1 MVVDSLQDRDKKTIA
16 GLQKLRFFP
25 NSVVGGHGCLVIEED
40 GRQLLD
46 FSAGWGAAS
55 LGYAHP
61 ALVDAVSR
69 AVKNQAGA
77 SILSAVNQPA
87 VELAERLL
95 DIVPGTQNHRVWL
108 GHSGSDAI
116 EAALRSI
123 MAATNRRRIISFV
136 GAYHGGTSGS
146 MSISG
151 HSSQA
156 GAPKH
161 AGSLFLPYPDPYRP
175 FMGDATGQKVL
186 ELLDYH
192 LSTDCPPD
200 QIAAVFVE
208 PIMSDGGL
216 IVPPPGFLKAVENR
230 LRPHGVLIVCDEV
243 KVGMGRTGMWHCFEH
258 ENITPDV
265 VVMGKGLGGG
275 LPLSA
280 VVGPE
285 KILNV
290 AQAFAMET
298 TCGNPVCASAGLSV
312 LKTIQ
317 QDHLVEHAAET
328 GNYILTELRQ
338 WADTC
343 SLAGDVRGRGL
354 AIGMEL
360 VKDDK
365 DRTPAVSETAKVV
378 FRAYELGLIL
388 YYVGMN
394 SNVLEMTPP
403 LILSLSEAERGVD
416 ILKQAVTDVA
426 QGRVPDEKIEEYQGW

>member
-1 MVVDSLQDRDKKTIA
+1 MGVDSLQTRDRKTIA

-25 NSVVGGHGCLVIEED
+25 NSIVAGHGCHVVEED
-40 GRQLLD
+40 GRHLLD
-46 FSAGWGAAS
+46 FSASWGAAS

-61 ALVDAVSR
+61 AVVDAVSG
-69 AVKNQAGA
+69 ALKHQAGA

-87 VELAERLL
+87 VELAEQLL
-95 DIVPGTQNHRVWL
+95 EIVPGRQDNRVWL

-116 EAALRSI
+116 EAGLRSI
-123 MAATNRRRIISFV
+123 MAASDRSRIISFV
-136 GAYHGGTSGS
+136 GAYHGGTTGS

-156 GAPKH
+156 AAPKYS
-161 AGSLFLPYPDPYRP
+161 GSLFLPYPDPYRP
-175 FMGDATGQKVL
+175 FMGDETGQKIL

-192 LSTDCPPD
+192 LSTDCPAD
-200 QIAAVFVE
+200 QIAAVFIE

-216 IVPPPGFLKAVENR
+216 IVPPPGFLRGLESR

-258 ENITPDV
+258 ENIRPDM

-285 KILNV
+285 KILNI

-317 QDHLVEHAAET
+317 QDHLIEHAAET
-328 GNYILTELRQ
+328 GNYMITELRK

-343 SLAGDVRGRGL
+343 SLVGDVRGRGL
-354 AIGMEL
+354 AIGIEL
-360 VKDDK
+360 VKNDK

-378 FRAYELGLIL
+378 FRAYELGLII

-403 LILSLSEAERGVD
+403 LILSHSEASQGLN
-416 ILKQAVTDVA
+416 ILKQAITDVEH
-426 QGRVPDEKIEEYQGW
+426 GRVADKKIEGYQGW

>member
-1 MVVDSLQDRDKKTIA
+1 MVLDSLQNRDSNTIA

-25 NSVVGGHGCLVIEED
+25 NSIVGGHGCHVVEED
-40 GRQLLD
+40 GRELLD

-61 ALVDAVSR
+61 ALVDAVSC
-69 AVKNQAGA
+69 AVQNQAGA

-87 VELAERLL
+87 VELAEQLL
-95 DIVPGTQNHRVWL
+95 KIVPGGQDNRVWL
-108 GHSGSDAI
+108 GHSGSDAN

-123 MAATNRRRIISFV
+123 MVATNRPRIISFF

-161 AGSLFLPYPDPYRP
+161 SGALFLPYPDPYRP
-175 FMGDATGQKVL
+175 FMGDATGQKIL

-192 LSTDCPPD
+192 LSTDCPAD
-200 QIAAVFVE
+200 QTAALFVE

-216 IVPPPGFLKAVENR
+216 IVPPPGFLKAIESR

-258 ENITPDV
+258 ENICPDV

-280 VVGPE
+280 VVGPK
-285 KILNV
+285 KILDI
-290 AQAFAMET
+290 AQSFAMET

-312 LKTIQ
+312 LETIQ
-317 QDHLVEHAAET
+317 KDSLIQHAAET
-328 GNYILTELRQ
+328 GNYILTELRK
-338 WADTC
+338 WADSC
-343 SLAGDVRGRGL
+343 SLVGDVRGRGL
-354 AIGMEL
+354 VIGIEL

-365 DRTPAVSETAKVV
+365 DRTPAASETAKVV
-378 FRAYELGLIL
+378 YRAYELGLIL
-388 YYVGMN
+388 YYVGLN
-394 SNVLEMTPP
+394 SNVLELTPP
-403 LILSLSEAERGVD
+403 LVINRSEAGQGVE
-416 ILKQAVTDVA
+416 ILKQAINDVEC
-426 QGRVPDEKIEEYQGW
+426 GRVPDKKIEGFQGW

>member
-1 MVVDSLQDRDKKTIA
+1 MLINSLQNRDSKTIS

-25 NSVVGGHGCLVIEED
+25 NSIVGGHGCHVIEED

-46 FSAGWGAAS
+46 FSASWGAAS

-61 ALVDAVSR
+61 AVVDAVSC

-95 DIVPGTQNHRVWL
+95 KIVPSIQDNRVWL

-123 MAATNRRRIISFV
+123 MAATNRSRIISFV
-136 GAYHGGTSGS
+136 GAYHGGTTGS

-156 GAPKH
+156 AAPKYS
-161 AGSLFLPYPDPYRP
+161 GSLFLPYPDPYRP
-175 FMGDATGQKVL
+175 FMGDVTGQKVL
-186 ELLDYH
+186 DLLDYH
-192 LSTDCPPD
+192 LSTDCPAD
-200 QIAAVFVE
+200 QIAALFVE

-216 IVPPPGFLKAVENR
+216 IVPPPGFLKAIESR

-243 KVGMGRTGMWHCFEH
+243 KVGMGRTGMWYCFEH
-258 ENITPDV
+258 ENINPDI

-317 QDHLVEHAAET
+317 NEKLIEHATET
-328 GNYILTELRQ
+328 GNYILTELRK
-338 WADTC
+338 WADSC
-343 SLAGDVRGRGL
+343 SLVGDIRGRGL
-354 AIGMEL
+354 AIGIEL

-365 DRTPAVSETAKVV
+365 DRMPAVTETAKVV
-378 FRAYELGLIL
+378 YRAYELGLIV
-388 YYVGMN
+388 YYVGLN
-394 SNVLEMTPP
+394 SNVLELTPP
-403 LILSLSEAERGVD
+403 LVLSQSEASQGIE
-416 ILKQAVTDVA
+416 ILKQAITDVEH
-426 QGRVPDEKIEEYQGW
+426 GLVPDEKIEGYQGW